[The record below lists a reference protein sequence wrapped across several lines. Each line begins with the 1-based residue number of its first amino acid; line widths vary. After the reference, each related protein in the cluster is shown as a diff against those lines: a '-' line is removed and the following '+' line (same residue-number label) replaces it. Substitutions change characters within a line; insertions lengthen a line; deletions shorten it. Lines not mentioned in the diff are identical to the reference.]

1 MLNRACNRRRLD
13 IASARQWLAEG
24 APISDVLTMLEVR
37 HRFELSSADCQVYA
51 AEILRAAQQTIRAPK
66 PTLSPQRKEAH
77 HALA

>member
-1 MLNRACNRRRLD
+1 MLNPVRNRKRLD

-37 HRFELSSADCQVYA
+37 HRFELPSADGRAYA
-51 AEILRAAQQTIRAPK
+51 IGILRAAQQPMRTRK
-66 PTLSPQRKEAH
+66 PTLNSHRKEAH